1 MMEAGTSGMVLN
13 HLLFQKAIIDEGDRS
28 EKIDRYLGLLAQ
40 AEAGNEMVPSDP
52 IDRSVQLVFELVLS
66 NNYDPW
72 DINLMEFTRMYTKK
86 MHAEEVNFIV
96 AGKLM
101 YMAWSILK
109 MQSEEV
115 LSIHEQPMPGEVICS
130 DFDLDSMDQS
140 FDDPVLANI
149 NVDVPG
155 CVDLTE
161 AVRHHS
167 TRPVSLIELLDAFEE
182 AKRDVEIQEHRQRAR
197 EALKLT
203 NEKFDDKAHKEDHEK
218 DVAET
223 WDRIVKC
230 GNGPIGIED
239 LFNGEKEDRIM
250 VFVSLLFLAK
260 YGKIA
265 LWQDDLPYGQI
276 FLEIKLPWDIGTI
289 EEVRPAPVPAPQ
301 VKAVI

>member
-1 MMEAGTSGMVLN
+1 MVLN
-13 HLLFQKAIIDEGDRS
+13 HLLFQKAIIDEGDRG
-28 EKIDRYLGLLAQ
+28 EKIDRYLGLLAA

-52 IDRSVQLVFELVLS
+52 IDRSIQLVFELVLS
-66 NNYDPW
+66 NNFDPW

-101 YMAWSILK
+101 FMAWSILK

-115 LSIHEQPMPGEVICS
+115 LSIHEQSIPGEVTGS
-130 DFDLDSMDQS
+130 EWDTDPMDE
-140 FDDPVLANI
+140 FYDDPALARINI
-149 NVDVPG
+149 EIPG

-161 AVRHHS
+161 AVRHQS
-167 TRPVSLIELLDAFEE
+167 TRPVSLIELLSAFED
-182 AKRDVEIQEHRQRAR
+182 AKRDAEIQGHRQRAR

-223 WDRIVKC
+223 WDRIMKC

-250 VFVSLLFLAK
+250 VFVALLFLAK

-265 LWQDDLPYGQI
+265 LWQEDLPYGQI

-289 EEVRPAPVPAPQ
+289 EETKPAIVPVPQA
-301 VKAVI
+301 KAVI

>member
-66 NNYDPW
+66 NNFDPW

-101 YMAWSILK
+101 FMAWSILK
-109 MQSEEV
+109 MQSQEV
-115 LSIHEQPMPGEVICS
+115 LSIHEQPLPGEAEW
-130 DFDLDSMDQS
+130 DTEPMDE
-140 FDDPVLANI
+140 FYAAPDVARI
-149 NVDVPG
+149 NVDIPG

-161 AVRHHS
+161 AVRHQS
-167 TRPVSLIELLDAFEE
+167 TRPVSLIELLDAFED
-182 AKRDVEIQEHRQRAR
+182 AKRDAEIQAHRQKAR
-197 EALKLT
+197 EALKLS

-223 WDRIVKC
+223 WERIMRC

-250 VFVSLLFLAK
+250 VFVALLFLAK

-265 LWQDDLPYGQI
+265 LWQEDLPFGQI

-289 EEVRPAPVPAPQ
+289 EEARSADVPAPQ
-301 VKAVI
+301 PKAVI

>member
-1 MMEAGTSGMVLN
+1 MEAGTSGMVLN
-13 HLLFQKAIIDEGDRS
+13 HLMFQKAIIDEGDRS
-28 EKIDRYLGLLAQ
+28 EKIDRYLRLLEQ

-101 YMAWSILK
+101 FMAWSILK

-115 LSIHEQPMPGEVICS
+115 LSIHEHMPGDAS
-130 DFDLDSMDQS
+130 DWEMDPMEEG

-149 NVDVPG
+149 NVDIPG

-161 AVRHHS
+161 AVRHQS
-167 TRPVSLIELLDAFEE
+167 TRPVSLIELLDAFED
-182 AKRDVEIQEHRQRAR
+182 AKRDAEIQAHRQKVR

-203 NEKFDDKAHKEDHEK
+203 NEKFDDKAHKEDHER

-223 WDRIVKC
+223 WDRILKC

-289 EEVRPAPVPAPQ
+289 EETKPAIVPAPQ
-301 VKAVI
+301 AKAVI

>member
-1 MMEAGTSGMVLN
+1 MEAGTSGMVLN
-13 HLLFQKAIIDEGDRS
+13 HLMFQKAIIDEGDRS
-28 EKIDRYLGLLAQ
+28 EKIDRYLQLLEQ

-101 YMAWSILK
+101 FMAWSILK

-115 LSIHEQPMPGEVICS
+115 LSIHEQLPADAMGADWEMDPMEGY
-130 DFDLDSMDQS
+130 
-140 FDDPVLANI
+140 DDPVLASI
-149 NVDVPG
+149 NVDIPG
-155 CVDLTE
+155 SVDLTE
-161 AVRHHS
+161 AVRHQT

-182 AKRDVEIQEHRQRAR
+182 AKRDAEIQAHRQKAR

-203 NEKFDDKAHKEDHEK
+203 NEKFDDKAHKEDHER

-223 WDRIVKC
+223 WDRILKC
-230 GNGPIGIED
+230 GNGPICIED

-265 LWQDDLPYGQI
+265 LWQDDLPFGQI

-289 EEVRPAPVPAPQ
+289 EETKPDIVPAPQ
-301 VKAVI
+301 AKAVI

>member
-66 NNYDPW
+66 SNFDPW

-86 MHAEEVNFIV
+86 MQAEEVNFIV

-109 MQSEEV
+109 MQSQEV
-115 LSIHEQPMPGEVICS
+115 LSIHEQPMPGDVNSS
-130 DFDLDSMDQS
+130 DFEMDSMDQ
-140 FDDPVLANI
+140 FYDDPVLAGI
-149 NVDVPG
+149 NTDIPG

-161 AVRHHS
+161 AVRHQS

-182 AKRDVEIQEHRQRAR
+182 AKRDVEIQAHRQRAR

-223 WDRIVKC
+223 WARIIKC

-239 LFNGEKEDRIM
+239 LFNGDKEDRVM
-250 VFVSLLFLAK
+250 VFVALLFLAK

-289 EEVRPAPVPAPQ
+289 EEARPAGLPAPVLR
-301 VKAVI
+301 AVI

>member
-1 MMEAGTSGMVLN
+1 MEAGTSGMVLN

-86 MHAEEVNFIV
+86 MHAEEINFIV

-115 LSIHEQPMPGEVICS
+115 LSIHEQPMPGEAICS
-130 DFDLDSMDQS
+130 DYDMDSMDQ
-140 FDDPVLANI
+140 FYDDPVLARI
-149 NVDVPG
+149 NTDVPG

-161 AVRHHS
+161 AVRHQS

-182 AKRDVEIQEHRQRAR
+182 AKRDAEIQEHRQKAR
-197 EALKLT
+197 EVLKLT
-203 NEKFDDKAHKEDHEK
+203 NEKFDDKAHKEDYEK
-218 DVAET
+218 DVADT

-230 GNGPIGIED
+230 GNGPINIED
-239 LFNGEKEDRIM
+239 LFNGDKEDRVM
-250 VFVSLLFLAK
+250 VFVALLFLAK

-276 FLEIKLPWDIGTI
+276 FLEIKIPWDIGTI
-289 EEVRPAPVPAPQ
+289 EETKPASVPVPQ
-301 VKAVI
+301 SKAVI

>member
-1 MMEAGTSGMVLN
+1 MVLN

-66 NNYDPW
+66 NNFDPW
-72 DINLMEFTRMYTKK
+72 DINLMEFTRLYTKK

-130 DFDLDSMDQS
+130 DWDMDGLDQ
-140 FDDPVLANI
+140 FYDDPVLAKI
-149 NVDVPG
+149 NTDVPG

-161 AVRHHS
+161 AVRHQS

-182 AKRDVEIQEHRQRAR
+182 AKKDAEIQVHRQKAR

-218 DVAET
+218 DVADT
-223 WDRIVKC
+223 WARIIKC
-230 GNGPIGIED
+230 GNGPICIDD
-239 LFNGEKEDRIM
+239 LFNGDKEDSIM

-289 EEVRPAPVPAPQ
+289 ESVRPATVPAPES
-301 VKAVI
+301 KAVI

>member
-1 MMEAGTSGMVLN
+1 MMEASTSGMVLN

-66 NNYDPW
+66 NHYDPW

-115 LSIHEQPMPGEVICS
+115 LSIHEQLPDASDWEMDPMEEGY
-130 DFDLDSMDQS
+130 
-140 FDDPVLANI
+140 DDPVLAGI
-149 NVDVPG
+149 NVEIPG

-161 AVRHHS
+161 AVRHQS
-167 TRPVSLIELLDAFEE
+167 TRPVSLIELLDAFED
-182 AKRDVEIQEHRQRAR
+182 AKRDAEIQAHRQKAR

-223 WDRIVKC
+223 WERILKC

-265 LWQDDLPYGQI
+265 LWQDDLPFGQI

-289 EEVRPAPVPAPQ
+289 EETKPDIVSAPQ
-301 VKAVI
+301 AKAVI

>member
-1 MMEAGTSGMVLN
+1 MEAGTSGMVLN

-28 EKIDRYLGLLAQ
+28 EKIDRYLQLLEQ

-101 YMAWSILK
+101 FMAWSILK

-115 LSIHEQPMPGEVICS
+115 LSVHDQQHSGEAADWEMDPMEGCY
-130 DFDLDSMDQS
+130 
-140 FDDPVLANI
+140 DDPVLANI
-149 NVDVPG
+149 NVDIPG

-161 AVRHHS
+161 AVRHQS
-167 TRPVSLIELLDAFEE
+167 TRPVSLIELLDAFEG
-182 AKRDVEIQEHRQRAR
+182 AKRDAEIQAHRQKVR

-203 NEKFDDKAHKEDHEK
+203 NEKFDDKAHKEDHER

-223 WDRIVKC
+223 WDRILKC
-230 GNGPIGIED
+230 GNGPICIED

-260 YGKIA
+260 YGKVA
-265 LWQDDLPYGQI
+265 LWQDDLPFGQI

-289 EEVRPAPVPAPQ
+289 EETKPAIVPAPQ
-301 VKAVI
+301 AKAVI

>member
-13 HLLFQKAIIDEGDRS
+13 HLMFQKAIIDEGDRS
-28 EKIDRYLGLLAQ
+28 EKIDRYLQLLEQ

-101 YMAWSILK
+101 FMAWSILK

-115 LSIHEQPMPGEVICS
+115 LSIHEQMPGDAGS
-130 DFDLDSMDQS
+130 DWGMDPMEEGY
-140 FDDPVLANI
+140 DDPVLAAI
-149 NVDVPG
+149 NVEIPG

-161 AVRHHS
+161 AVRHQS
-167 TRPVSLIELLDAFEE
+167 TRPVSLIELLDAFED
-182 AKRDVEIQEHRQRAR
+182 AKRDAEIQAHRQKAR

-223 WDRIVKC
+223 WDRILKC
-230 GNGPIGIED
+230 GNGPICIED

-260 YGKIA
+260 YGKVA
-265 LWQDDLPYGQI
+265 LWQDDLPFGQI

-289 EEVRPAPVPAPQ
+289 EETKPDIVSAPQ
-301 VKAVI
+301 AKAVI

>member
-1 MMEAGTSGMVLN
+1 MEAGTSGTVLN

-28 EKIDRYLGLLAQ
+28 EKIDRYLQLLEQ

-72 DINLMEFTRMYTKK
+72 DINLMEFTRMYTRK

-101 YMAWSILK
+101 FMAWSILK
-109 MQSEEV
+109 MQSQEV
-115 LSIHEQPMPGEVICS
+115 LSIHEQMPNQDMGSEWDMEPMEEGY
-130 DFDLDSMDQS
+130 
-140 FDDPVLANI
+140 DDPILASI
-149 NVDVPG
+149 NVDIPG

-161 AVRHHS
+161 AVRHQS
-167 TRPVSLIELLDAFEE
+167 TRPVSLIELLDAFED
-182 AKRDVEIQEHRQRAR
+182 AKRDAEIQAHRQKAR

-223 WDRIVKC
+223 WERILRC
-230 GNGPIGIED
+230 GNGPICIED
-239 LFNGEKEDRIM
+239 LFNGQKEDRIM

-289 EEVRPAPVPAPQ
+289 EEAKPAPLPAPH

>member
-1 MMEAGTSGMVLN
+1 MVLN

-66 NNYDPW
+66 NNFDPW
-72 DINLMEFTRMYTKK
+72 DINLVEFTRMYTKK

-130 DFDLDSMDQS
+130 DFDMDSLDQ
-140 FDDPVLANI
+140 FYDDPVLAKI
-149 NVDVPG
+149 NTAVPS

-161 AVRHHS
+161 AVRHQS

-182 AKRDVEIQEHRQRAR
+182 AKRDAEIQELRQKAR

-203 NEKFDDKAHKEDHEK
+203 NEKFDDKAHKEDYEK
-218 DVAET
+218 DVADT

-230 GNGPIGIED
+230 GNGPICIED
-239 LFNGEKEDRIM
+239 LFNGDKEDRIM

-265 LWQDDLPYGQI
+265 LWQEDLPFGQI

-289 EEVRPAPVPAPQ
+289 EEARHAKVPASQ
-301 VKAVI
+301 QKAVI

>member
-1 MMEAGTSGMVLN
+1 MEAGTSGMVLN

-28 EKIDRYLGLLAQ
+28 EKIDRYLNLLAQ

-66 NNYDPW
+66 NNFDPW
-72 DINLMEFTRMYTKK
+72 DINLMEFTRMYSKK

-115 LSIHEQPMPGEVICS
+115 LSIHEQPLPGELICS
-130 DFDLDSMDQS
+130 DFDMDSMDQ
-140 FDDPVLANI
+140 FYDDPVLAGI
-149 NVDVPG
+149 NTDIPG

-161 AVRHHS
+161 AVRHQS

-182 AKRDVEIQEHRQRAR
+182 AKRDAKIQEYRQKAR

-203 NEKFDDKAHKEDHEK
+203 HEKFDDKAHKEDYEK

-223 WDRIVKC
+223 WARIMKC

-250 VFVSLLFLAK
+250 VFVALLFLAK

-265 LWQDDLPYGQI
+265 LWQEDLPYGQI

-289 EEVRPAPVPAPQ
+289 EEARPASVPAPHT
-301 VKAVI
+301 KAVI

>member
-66 NNYDPW
+66 NNFDPW

-101 YMAWSILK
+101 FMAWSILK
-109 MQSEEV
+109 MQSQEV
-115 LSIHEQPMPGEVICS
+115 LSIHEQPLPGEAEW
-130 DFDLDSMDQS
+130 DAEPMDE
-140 FDDPVLANI
+140 FYDDPDVARI
-149 NVDVPG
+149 NVDIPG

-161 AVRHHS
+161 AVRHQS
-167 TRPVSLIELLDAFEE
+167 TRPVSLIELLDAFED
-182 AKRDVEIQEHRQRAR
+182 AKRDAEIQAHRQKAR

-223 WDRIVKC
+223 WERIMRC

-250 VFVSLLFLAK
+250 VFVALLFLAK

-289 EEVRPAPVPAPQ
+289 EETKPAIVPAPQ
-301 VKAVI
+301 ARAVI